1 MQLNR
6 PALRVVG
13 PDGDVAST
21 KDDLDPKVAGDLR
34 EIARLTNVTSSGIA
48 RNGFF
53 LDRIADEAAARA
65 EGMDG
70 SVAMLGEMVETMD
83 QVLTSARRSSEIAE
97 RTGETSAAAGTIARD
112 ALGELD
118 RAADTIVRLTGMVAQ
133 LRTRVEGIGG
143 VIGAIEDIS
152 SHSHMLSINATI
164 EAAHAGEWGR
174 TFAVIA
180 VEIAKFAAATKT
192 ATSEIDGILHDV
204 RAQVEVLTG
213 ASQETLQATS
223 HVQESS
229 RAIERALEAVRIE
242 TDLNHQHAATMAS
255 AAAQHSAALHGVVEA
270 IRESAAGAAS
280 SLRMAAQARELRIGD
295 LNSGVYAILGKYRVG
310 TFVERALAV
319 AEAAAGEI
327 EAVFDE
333 ALSRG
338 TFSLDELLDPVYR
351 ELRGADVRALGRLF
365 DVRHAVESFD
375 PAKFGTTYDASIDAR
390 LCAIVDAHTDANP
403 QFTALCLLDNN
414 AFHIAHYRLMRAAI
428 TGDPAVD
435 RAQNRIKRMFDDR
448 TSLRCARVGLDGA
461 EALGPRIGRRALEH
475 AHFSL
480 LRPPGPR
487 PYLVQSYAR
496 DTGDVFN
503 DLSVAIYAGGRH
515 YGALSVAYPAQTS

>member
-13 PDGDVAST
+13 PDGDIAST
-21 KDDLDPKVAGDLR
+21 KDDLDPQVAGDLR
-34 EIARLTNVTSSGIA
+34 DIARLTNVTSSGIA

-70 SVAMLGEMVETMD
+70 SVAMLGEMVDTMH

-97 RTGETSAAAGTIARD
+97 RTGETSATAGTIARD
-112 ALGELD
+112 ALAELD
-118 RAADTIVRLTGMVAQ
+118 RAADSIVRLTGMVAQ

-204 RAQVEVLTG
+204 RAQVEALSG

-223 HVQESS
+223 HVQKSS
-229 RAIERALEAVRIE
+229 RAIERALKAVRTE

-280 SLRMAAQARELRIGD
+280 SLRMAAQARDLRIGD

-338 TFSLDELLDPVYR
+338 AFSLDDLLDPVYR
-351 ELRGADVRALGRLF
+351 ELHGAEVRARPALRRATRWRVVRSAEIRHDVRRHDRCAAVRDHRRAHRRQPAAHRALPARQQRVPHRALPADARRDHRRSGRRPRAESHQADVRRSHQPALRARRARRRRGAR
-365 DVRHAVESFD
+365 
-375 PAKFGTTYDASIDAR
+375 PA
-390 LCAIVDAHTDANP
+390 H
-403 QFTALCLLDNN
+403 
-414 AFHIAHYRLMRAAI
+414 RAAHPRA
-428 TGDPAVD
+428 GAFQSLAPAGAATVSGAVV
-435 RAQNRIKRMFDDR
+435 RARH
-448 TSLRCARVGLDGA
+448 
-461 EALGPRIGRRALEH
+461 GRRL
-475 AHFSL
+475 
-480 LRPPGPR
+480 
-487 PYLVQSYAR
+487 Q
-496 DTGDVFN
+496 
-503 DLSVAIYAGGRH
+503 
-515 YGALSVAYPAQTS
+515 